1 MKTLIKITLF
11 SVLFCATSWLFSP
24 TVQAQTAGDL
34 LIAPT
39 RVVFEGRARF
49 HAISF
54 SNRGTERA
62 LFRISFVEMSMDEN
76 GKVTQLEKPDKNF
89 KSASRLIRYAPRQL
103 TVPPGGVQIV
113 RLSLRKPNNL
123 GEGEYRSHIY
133 FRAIPPESS
142 GRAVGADKALEKG
155 ALSFRLI
162 PVFGVTI
169 PVIVRHGKLAAKG
182 GMSDL
187 TYTPSNAE
195 KPAKL
200 VFTLERSGG
209 RSLFGDLVATYHPKG
224 GSPLVIGE
232 INRLAVYT
240 PNDKRR
246 VTMTLRVPDGVK
258 LGTGKLNLVYRETQ
272 KAGGKI
278 IAQGNLDF

>member
-1 MKTLIKITLF
+1 MKKFIKITLF

-24 TVQAQTAGDL
+24 TVHAQTGNL

-39 RVVFEGRARF
+39 RVVFEGRTRF
-49 HAISF
+49 HAITF
-54 SNRGTERA
+54 SNRGTESA
-62 LFRISFVEMSMDEN
+62 LFRVTIVDMSMDEN
-76 GKVTQLEKPDKNF
+76 GDMKRIENPDKNF
-89 KSASRLIRYAPRQL
+89 KSAARLIRYAPRQI
-103 TVPPGGVQIV
+103 TIPAGGVQVV

-123 GEGEYRSHIY
+123 EEGEYRSHVY
-133 FRAIPPESS
+133 FRAIPSEST
-142 GRAVGADKALEKG
+142 GRVVGAGG
-155 ALSFRLI
+155 AREPGGLSFRLT

-169 PVIVRHGKLAAKG
+169 PIIVRHGKLAAKG

-187 TYTPSNAE
+187 SYTPANGE

-200 VFTLERSGG
+200 GITLERSGD

-224 GSPLVIGE
+224 GSPLVVGE

-240 PNDKRR
+240 PNNKRR
-246 VTMTLRVPDGVK
+246 VTMTLRVPDGVT
-258 LGTGKLNLVYRETQ
+258 LGTGKLNLAYRETQ

-278 IAQGNLDF
+278 IAQGDLDL